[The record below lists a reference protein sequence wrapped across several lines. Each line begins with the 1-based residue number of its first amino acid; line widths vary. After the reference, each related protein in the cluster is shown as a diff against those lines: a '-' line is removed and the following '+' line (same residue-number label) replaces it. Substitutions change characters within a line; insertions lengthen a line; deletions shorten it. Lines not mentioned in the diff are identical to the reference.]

1 ALRPAGAPARS
12 LDRRHRRHA
21 LRHQGR
27 RGRLPRQRAHQP
39 LQAPPLVRVPRL
51 AGRQHLPA
59 RADNLLPHPARLIA
73 CGMSRIVSTDKAPPA
88 LGPYSQA
95 VKAGNLLYTAGQT
108 GLRPDGEFV
117 GGSVTDQA
125 EQVMDNLEA
134 VLAAAGCT
142 FADVVKATCYLTS
155 MDDFKEFNA
164 VYGSRFG
171 DQPPAR
177 TTVAVAALPM
187 GAKVEVELV
196 ALLK

>member
-1 ALRPAGAPARS
+1 
-12 LDRRHRRHA
+12 
-21 LRHQGR
+21 
-27 RGRLPRQRAHQP
+27 
-39 LQAPPLVRVPRL
+39 
-51 AGRQHLPA
+51 
-59 RADNLLPHPARLIA
+59 
-73 CGMSRIVSTDKAPPA
+73 MSRIVSTDKAPPA

-142 FADVVKATCYLTS
+142 FADVVKAPCYLTS

-171 DQPPAR
+171 DRESFVNGHDLPVAQDEIRRRVLRVRGGSRKQSRHKRHRKPAPR
-177 TTVAVAALPM
+177 HARSYTTP
-187 GAKVEVELV
+187 
-196 ALLK
+196 